1 MTPDTIISKRLI
13 KDHVLA
19 HRFEPHTVEIT
30 KPMIKSFS
38 AACQQYDIHM
48 EEEKKLKEKN
58 DAERRAQLIDV
69 DIEKLR
75 MKQKNIAK
83 AIELAS
89 SVWSLPKRRMT

>member
-1 MTPDTIISKRLI
+1 MTPNTIISKQLI
-13 KDHVLA
+13 KDHMLA
-19 HRFEPHTVEIT
+19 HRLELHTIKIT
-30 KPMIKSFS
+30 KPMIKSFR
-38 AACQQYDIHM
+38 AACQRYDIHQ

-75 MKQKNIAK
+75 TKQKNIAK

-89 SVWSLPKRRMT
+89 SVWSLLKRRMT